1 MPKTIVVIGGFVTD
15 LVTVANRCPDAG
27 ETLTSTSFSQHPGGK
42 GANSAVA
49 AYRLSHHKPVSA
61 AQPTSTAQA
70 ASATQTVTITPPSFI
85 SQSAP
90 VTFPNDDHVNSII
103 EGPEME
109 TQTGLAALPS
119 GENVNEVAELD
130 RDVEKDVDDNEI
142 QVRMTGALGDDG
154 FAERLLKVMTDN
166 GVDVSKVRKVKD
178 QPTGVGV
185 VIVET
190 NTEENRIL
198 FYPGA
203 NYDLMPE
210 DFETLESLNGLDGK
224 KPDLLIS
231 QMELRRETVEQL
243 LKTASE
249 HGVDT
254 LLNPAPAHALVHS
267 AYKMITHLV
276 VNETEAAMLANM
288 DVDKMTDETEYGKVT
303 DEFLKRGIPNV
314 VVTLGAKGA
323 YYSNEIGKGSYVEA
337 EKDVKVKDT
346 TGAGYVRSHS
356 LFPKLKKYETQQDSH
371 MLTYILQR
379 YVCWRLWC
387 RSG

>member
-70 ASATQTVTITPPSFI
+70 ASATQTVTVTHPSFT

-90 VTFPNDDHVNSII
+90 VTFPNDVYVNGII
-103 EGPEME
+103 EDPEDE
-109 TQTGLAALPS
+109 IQTGLAALPS

-130 RDVEKDVDDNEI
+130 RDVQKDVDDNEI

-166 GVDVSKVRKVKD
+166 RVDVSKVRKVK
-178 QPTGVGV
+178 
-185 VIVET
+185 VET

-203 NYDLMPE
+203 NYDLMPKE
-210 DFETLESLNGLDGK
+210 FETLESLNGLDGK

-276 VNETEAAMLANM
+276 VNETEAAMLADM

-323 YYSNEIGKGSYVEA
+323 YYSTEIGKGGYVEA

-346 TGAGYVRSHS
+346 TGAGYVRSPS
-356 LFPKLKKYETQQDSH
+356 LFPKLKKYEAQQDSH
-371 MLTYILQR
+371 MLTYITTEI
-379 YVCWRLWC
+379 RL
-387 RSG
+387 SAPMV